1 MTSELSAALASELA
15 GVLGALLDT
24 QVVTTPTEERVSGR
38 HWKATIKSD
47 APAHGTAVL
56 CLDEVGATALTAL
69 IMGLTQTPPEA
80 STQDTLQEALTQ
92 ALSSTSFKEVTHGV
106 LLRVVRLEPTDEKP
120 GAAVAACTFE
130 AAGLAAPVMVS
141 FGGALDLSAA
151 EAAAVADAAAVHS
164 AREGAAA
171 LESAADR
178 IDVILDIDLPL
189 IVRFGRTELPLKTLA
204 RMGPGSLIDLGRSA
218 DDPVDVL
225 VSNRVVARGEV
236 VIVGG
241 NYGVRIL
248 DVVSPKERIRSME
261 A

>member
-1 MTSELSAALASELA
+1 VLKVAKVEMSEADAGDEPEGFTFEAPGLAVPLMMSCGGTLDVEAAAANDTAAPALAS
-15 GVLGALLDT
+15 
-24 QVVTTPTEERVSGR
+24 
-38 HWKATIKSD
+38 
-47 APAHGTAVL
+47 APS
-56 CLDEVGATALTAL
+56 
-69 IMGLTQTPPEA
+69 QT
-80 STQDTLQEALTQ
+80 DVMEALP
-92 ALSSTSFKEVTHGV
+92 E
-106 LLRVVRLEPTDEKP
+106 
-120 GAAVAACTFE
+120 
-130 AAGLAAPVMVS
+130 
-141 FGGALDLSAA
+141 
-151 EAAAVADAAAVHS
+151 
-164 AREGAAA
+164 
-171 LESAADR
+171 R

-204 RMGPGSLIDLGRSA
+204 KMGPGSLIDLGRSA

>member
-1 MTSELSAALASELA
+1 M
-15 GVLGALLDT
+15 
-24 QVVTTPTEERVSGR
+24 
-38 HWKATIKSD
+38 
-47 APAHGTAVL
+47 
-56 CLDEVGATALTAL
+56 
-69 IMGLTQTPPEA
+69 
-80 STQDTLQEALTQ
+80 
-92 ALSSTSFKEVTHGV
+92 THGV
-106 LLRVVRLEPTDEKP
+106 LLRVAQLDASEKSAGP
-120 GAAVAACTFE
+120 AVASCLFE
-130 AAGLAAPVMVS
+130 AAGMAAPLLMS
-141 FGGALDLSAA
+141 FGGNLDLAMA
-151 EAAAVADAAAVHS
+151 EADSAADAAAAHS
-164 AREGAAA
+164 I
-171 LESAADR
+171 LERPAEETPADR

-189 IVRFGRTELPLKTLA
+189 IVRFGRTELPLRTLA

>member
-1 MTSELSAALASELA
+1 VCLGVCLDVALAY
-15 GVLGALLDT
+15 
-24 QVVTTPTEERVSGR
+24 
-38 HWKATIKSD
+38 
-47 APAHGTAVL
+47 
-56 CLDEVGATALTAL
+56 
-69 IMGLTQTPPEA
+69 
-80 STQDTLQEALTQ
+80 
-92 ALSSTSFKEVTHGV
+92 
-106 LLRVVRLEPTDEKP
+106 
-120 GAAVAACTFE
+120 VAR
-130 AAGLAAPVMVS
+130 P
-141 FGGALDLSAA
+141 
-151 EAAAVADAAAVHS
+151 AAAAAAHEVVE
-164 AREGAAA
+164 RPIE
-171 LESAADR
+171 ETPADR

>member
-15 GVLGALLDT
+15 GVFGALIDT
-24 QVVTTPTEERVSGR
+24 AVVTTPTDVRPSGR
-38 HWKATIKSD
+38 HWVAIVKSD
-47 APAHGTAVL
+47 NPAHGTGEL
-56 CLDEVGATALTAL
+56 CFDEVGANAVTAL
-69 IMGLTQTPPEA
+69 IMGLNESPPEA
-80 STQDTLQEALTQ
+80 SILDTLREVLTQ

-106 LLRVVRLEPTDEKP
+106 LLRVAQLDVSEKSAGP
-120 GAAVAACTFE
+120 AVASCLFE
-130 AAGLAAPVMVS
+130 AAGMAAPLLMS
-141 FGGALDLSAA
+141 FGGNLDLAMA
-151 EAAAVADAAAVHS
+151 EADTAADAAAAH
-164 AREGAAA
+164 GI
-171 LESAADR
+171 LEPAADDSPANR

-189 IVRFGRTELPLKTLA
+189 IVRFGRTELPLRTLA